1 LKKHFEVI
9 SRLLELAGTCQEG
22 LEYARDALGRG
33 MVSDSVA
40 VMADALEAFSR
51 MEASLRP
58 LLPGL
63 PENRI
68 PELTGKLRGAFDLV
82 VSAHEGGSAG
92 KALEYTQFVLVPGCH
107 RWREELE
114 RCLRPFVAS

>member
-1 LKKHFEVI
+1 MDM
-9 SRLLELAGTCQEG
+9 A
-22 LEYARDALGRG
+22 ALPMAKILGQLQQQ
-33 MVSDSVA
+33 VSLA
-40 VMADALEAFSR
+40 VMKIVMDAAEQTATRWSR
-51 MEASLRP
+51 CWTRRRRGWLRP

-63 PENRI
+63 PENRL
-68 PELTGKLRGAFDLV
+68 PELTGKLRGAFGLV

-92 KALEYTQFVLVPGCH
+92 KSLEYAQFVLVLGYR

>member
-1 LKKHFEVI
+1 MKEHFEVI
-9 SRLLELAGTCQEG
+9 SRLLELAETCQEG

-33 MVSDSVA
+33 MVGDSVA
-40 VMADALEAFSR
+40 VTADALEAFSN
-51 MEASLRP
+51 MEANLPP

-63 PENRI
+63 SENRI
-68 PELTGKLRGAFDLV
+68 PELTGRLRGAFDLV
-82 VSAHEGGSAG
+82 VAAYEGSSAG
-92 KALEYTQFVLVPGCH
+92 KALEYTQFVLVPGYR

>member
-1 LKKHFEVI
+1 LKENFEII
-9 SRLLELAGTCQEG
+9 SRMLELAETCQEG
-22 LEYARDALGRG
+22 LEYARDALKRG
-33 MVSDSVA
+33 MVGDSVA

-68 PELTGKLRGAFDLV
+68 PELAGRLRGAFDLV
-82 VSAHEGGSAG
+82 VSAHEGGSTG
-92 KALEYTQFVLVPGCH
+92 KALEYTQFVLVPGYQ